1 MTMNKKKSYN
11 IAIVGLGN
19 IGSYLFKYLNEN
31 KNYLINKNNV
41 NFNISHV
48 SARNK
53 KKNRGI
59 KIKLKQ
65 WVKNFNEIVQNEN
78 VDIIVELIGGSEGP
92 AKKLVFAALKNKK
105 HVVTANKALISKYG
119 DQLSKIAENNKVNLE
134 FEAAVCGGVPII
146 RSIKEGLIANKI
158 SRIYGIFN
166 GTSNYVLSSMDNNQT
181 SFNDTIKKAIKLGY
195 AESNPSSDINGDD
208 VASKVKILSCLSFN
222 SYINKDIHVEGIK
235 NIDEED
241 IINANKLGYKIKLMG
256 FSEISDNKIFQR
268 VHPTLVKNTSYIAS
282 VDGVLNAVV
291 IDGKPIGINTIQGD
305 GAGPSATTSALV
317 SDISSI
323 LRGNI
328 KYPFAI
334 SSNKRKNYHSGKITD
349 LFFSSY
355 IRLDVKDKYGV
366 LSDVT
371 KIFSNNKVS
380 IKRVLQSPYKN
391 KKNSSIVIIT
401 HRSKDNNIQ
410 KTLKTLAK
418 KSYIIKKPKL
428 LRIENG

>member
-1 MTMNKKKSYN
+1 MKKKKIFN

-19 IGSYLFKYLNEN
+19 IGSYLYNFLN
-31 KNYLINKNNV
+31 KNKNILSDKNNV
-41 NFNISHV
+41 NFKILYVTAKNK
-48 SARNK
+48 NK
-53 KKNRGI
+53 KRGI
-59 KIKLKQ
+59 RIKKNQ
-65 WVKNFNEIVQNEN
+65 WINNYANIVNKKN
-78 VDIIVELIGGSEGP
+78 VDIVIELIGGAEGP
-92 AKKLVFAALKNKK
+92 AKKLVFGALKNKK

-119 DQLSKIAENNKVNLE
+119 DQLSKIAEKNKVNLE
-134 FEAAVCGGVPII
+134 YEAAVCGGVPII

-158 SRIYGIFN
+158 SRICGIFN
-166 GTSNYVLSSMDNNQT
+166 GTSNYVLSSMDENQT
-181 SFNDTIKKAIKLGY
+181 SFKDTINKAIKLGY

-222 SYINKDIHVEGIK
+222 SFINKNIHIEGIK

-241 IINANKLGYKIKLMG
+241 IINVNKLGYKIKLMG
-256 FSEISDNKIFQR
+256 FSEILNNKIFQR
-268 VHPTLVKNTSYIAS
+268 VHPTLVKKASYLAS
-282 VDGVLNAVV
+282 VNGVLNAVI
-291 IDGKPIGINTIQGD
+291 IDGKPIGKNIIQGE
-305 GAGPSATTSALV
+305 GAGPSATTSALI

-328 KYPFAI
+328 KFPFAI
-334 SSNKRKNYHSGKITD
+334 SDSKRKNYLSGKISD

-355 IRLDVKDKYGV
+355 IRLNVKDKYGV

-401 HRSKDNNIQ
+401 HRSKDNHIQ
-410 KTLKTLAK
+410 NTLKKLAK
-418 KSYIIKKPKL
+418 KSYIIEKPKL

>member
-1 MTMNKKKSYN
+1 MKKKLYN

-19 IGSYLFKYLNEN
+19 IGSYLFNFLNNN
-31 KNYLINKNNV
+31 KDNLSNKNNT
-41 NFNISHV
+41 NFKIVYVCAKNKSKKRNIRIKNTQWISDYRQLV
-48 SARNK
+48 K
-53 KKNRGI
+53 KT
-59 KIKLKQ
+59 
-65 WVKNFNEIVQNEN
+65 N
-78 VDIIVELIGGSEGP
+78 VDIIVELIGGAEGP
-92 AKKLVFAALKNKK
+92 AKQLVFGALKNKK
-105 HVVTANKALISKYG
+105 HVVTANKALVSKYG
-119 DQLSKIAENNKVNLE
+119 DQLSKIAEKNKVNLE

-166 GTSNYVLSSMDNNQT
+166 GTSNYVLSSMDVNKT

-195 AESNPSSDINGDD
+195 AETDPASDINGDD

-222 SYINKDIHVEGIK
+222 SFINKDIHTEGIK
-235 NIDEED
+235 DIDEED
-241 IINANKLGYKIKLMG
+241 ITNSNKLGYKIKLMG
-256 FSEISDNKIFQR
+256 FSEILKNKIFQR
-268 VHPTLVKNTSYIAS
+268 VHPTLVKKTSYIAG
-282 VDGVLNAVV
+282 VDGVLNAVI
-291 IDGKPIGINTIQGD
+291 IDGKPIGKNIIQGD

-328 KYPFAI
+328 KFPFAI
-334 SSNKRKNYHSGKITD
+334 SNIKRKKYPSGKITD

-355 IRLDVKDKYGV
+355 IRLNVKDKYGV

-371 KIFSNNKVS
+371 RIFSNNKVS
-380 IKRVLQSPYKN
+380 IKRVLQNPNKN
-391 KKNSSIVIIT
+391 KKSSSIVIIT
-401 HRSKDNNIQ
+401 HRTKDNHIQ

-418 KSYIIKKPKL
+418 KSYIIRKPKL